1 MNVDARKSLTVY
13 FDKVTKYIWYMMR
26 NLIIITLV
34 SRSQGV
40 PLHNVALLVAVILRG
55 AVSADD
61 GQVQIVLRKL
71 RKLREFMS
79 RGIK

>member
-1 MNVDARKSLTVY
+1 MLTREKVY

-55 AVSADD
+55 AVTADD

>member
-1 MNVDARKSLTVY
+1 MHVDARKSLTVY

-55 AVSADD
+55 AISADD

>member
-1 MNVDARKSLTVY
+1 MHVDARKSLTVY
-13 FDKVTKYIWYMMR
+13 FDKVTKYIWDMMR

-55 AVSADD
+55 AISADD

-71 RKLREFMS
+71 RELSEFMS

>member
-1 MNVDARKSLTVY
+1 
-13 FDKVTKYIWYMMR
+13 MMR

-61 GQVQIVLRKL
+61 GQVQIVLRIVRIEKI
-71 RKLREFMS
+71 E
-79 RGIK
+79 GIHVTS

>member
-1 MNVDARKSLTVY
+1 MHVDARKSLTVY

>member
-1 MNVDARKSLTVY
+1 MHVDARESLTVY

-55 AVSADD
+55 AISADD

>member
-1 MNVDARKSLTVY
+1 MMTFKLSNFIVY
-13 FDKVTKYIWYMMR
+13 FDKVTKYIWYMR
-26 NLIIITLV
+26 NLIIRLI

-61 GQVQIVLRKL
+61 RKVKIVLRKV
-71 RKLREFMS
+71 KEFMS
-79 RGIK
+79 

>member
-1 MNVDARKSLTVY
+1 MHVDARESLTVY

-55 AVSADD
+55 AISADD

-71 RKLREFMS
+71 RELREFMS